1 MAERNTGLPFPGHS
15 PTLEA
20 ELAAARGELQAAR
33 ERLRQLLDSATGHAI
48 VTLDIALRVTSWT
61 RGAGRLLGWQAGEVI
76 GLPYETFFMPEERA
90 AGLPARE
97 AALAMAEGQ
106 AAVEGWRR
114 RADGGRVWASGWM
127 TVLRGAGMQP
137 AGLLLILSD
146 RTREQQAAE
155 ALRQRE
161 EKLRYT
167 VELSPQIPWTADPEG
182 GLTDF
187 SPRWTALTGMTLEA
201 TRGWGWLE
209 AVHPDDRARIGGK
222 WRHSLATGEA
232 FDGEARMRVRDRFRW
247 FRSRANPRRDAAGRI
262 LLWYGT
268 SEDIHD
274 RKASEAR
281 LEALVELGDRLR
293 ELREPGEIS
302 HAAAEVI
309 GRTLGASRA
318 GFAITDPAEASWV
331 ERDWTDGSV
340 ESIAGQWNLR
350 EFWDNYADSIG
361 PLEGTSVA
369 DTATDPRTLKSYPA
383 HQALSIRAFIWAP
396 VVDGG
401 RIVSFLFVHNATPR
415 AWSDDEVSFARGA
428 AERAWAAM
436 ERASA
441 EVRQSL
447 MTLELNHRV
456 KNTLSVVQSMALQT
470 ARGSASLSTFGSAFQ
485 ARLTALARAHDLL
498 TRAEW
503 RGAALR
509 DVVEAAVASGSGIRL
524 DLSGCAES
532 EVLSPA
538 QALSLT
544 MALHELA
551 TNAAKY
557 GALSVPGGHVSI
569 TCRTEQE
576 GDARR
581 VEWREQGGPPLEGP
595 PPRKGFGMRLLE
607 RGLSTRSGLVATL
620 DFTRQ
625 GLRCSMLLPRL
636 PSPAPPT
643 EAAPGA
649 LSSGSA

>member
-1 MAERNTGLPFPGHS
+1 MAEWNGDLPLPRHS
-15 PTLEA
+15 PPLEA
-20 ELAAARGELQAAR
+20 EPEAALEGLR
-33 ERLRQLLDSATGHAI
+33 RLPDSATGHAI
-48 VTLDIALRVTSWT
+48 VTLDAALRVTSWNT
-61 RGAGRLLGWQAGEVI
+61 GAEQTLGWKAGEI
-76 GLPYETFFMPEERA
+76 TGAPYETFFTPEERA
-90 AGLPARE
+90 ASLPARE
-97 AALAMAEGQ
+97 AALAMAEGR
-106 AAVEGWRR
+106 APVEGWRR
-114 RADGGRVWASGWM
+114 RADGGRFWASGWM
-127 TVLRGAGMQP
+127 TVLRGPGPQP

-146 RTREQQAAE
+146 RTEERQAAQ
-155 ALRQRE
+155 ALRERE
-161 EKLRYT
+161 EKLRHT
-167 VELSPQIPWTADPEG
+167 VELSPQIPWTADSDG
-182 GLTDF
+182 GLIDF
-187 SPRWTALTGMTLEA
+187 SPRWTALTGLALEA
-201 TRGWGWLE
+201 TQGWGWLD
-209 AVHPDDRARIGGK
+209 AIHPEDRARIATK
-222 WRHSLATGEA
+222 WRHSLATGDA
-232 FDGEARMRVRDRFRW
+232 FDGEARMRARGGFRW
-247 FRSRANPRRDAAGRI
+247 FRSRANPRRDASGRI

-274 RKASEAR
+274 RKGSEAR

-302 HAAAEVI
+302 HVAAEVI

-350 EFWDNYADSIG
+350 EFWDNYVDSIG

-369 DTATDPRTLKSYPA
+369 DTATDPRTMRSYPA

-396 VVDGG
+396 VVDSG
-401 RIVSFLFVHNATPR
+401 RIMSFLFVHNSTAR
-415 AWSDDEVSFARGA
+415 VWSDDEVSFARGA

-436 ERASA
+436 ERAAA

-456 KNTLSVVQSMALQT
+456 KNTLSVVQAMALQT
-470 ARGSASLSTFGSAFQ
+470 ARGSASLSSFGLSFQ
-485 ARLTALARAHDLL
+485 ARLIALARAHDLL
-498 TRAEW
+498 THTEW

-509 DVVEAAVASGSGIRL
+509 DVVDTAVAGGESIHV
-524 DLSGCAES
+524 DLSDCAEN
-532 EVLSPA
+532 EVLAPA
-538 QALSLT
+538 QALSLA

-551 TNAAKY
+551 TNATKY

-576 GDARR
+576 GQAQR
-581 VEWREQGGPPLEGP
+581 VEWREQGGPPVEGA

-620 DFTRQ
+620 DFTPQ

-636 PSPAPPT
+636 AK
-643 EAAPGA
+643 PGA
-649 LSSGSA
+649 TN